1 MSAILL
7 NAPAVEPVTLED
19 AKQFL
24 RVEHDD
30 DDDVIAALI
39 AGARIHIEAQTRRA
53 LITQS
58 WRLVRDAWPADGR
71 IAVRP
76 SPLQSLDVVRL
87 YDDDGEAAVL
97 DLQGFIAD
105 TANAALVFAPWSPAQ
120 PGRAAAGIELDV
132 TCGYG
137 DDPDD
142 VPEPLRQAIRMIVA
156 HWYDN
161 RGLAAVGQA
170 VAMLPAGVATLVS
183 PYREVA
189 L

>member
-7 NAPAVEPVTLED
+7 NAPAVEPVTLEE
-19 AKQFL
+19 AKNFL

-58 WRLVRDAWPADGR
+58 WRLVRDAWPVDGR

-76 SPLQSLDVVRL
+76 SPLQSLDVARV
-87 YDDDGEAAVL
+87 YDGDGTAAVL
-97 DLQGFIAD
+97 DLQGFIVD

-137 DDPDD
+137 DGPVD
-142 VPEPLRQAIRMIVA
+142 VPEPLRQAIRMMVA

-170 VAMLPAGVATLVS
+170 VAMLPAGVVTLIA

>member
-7 NAPAVEPVTLED
+7 NAPAFEPVTLED
-19 AKQFL
+19 AKAFL

-30 DDDVIAALI
+30 DDDTIAALI
-39 AGARIHIEAQTRRA
+39 AAARIHVEAQTHRA

-58 WRLVRDAWPADGR
+58 WRLTRDAWPADGR
-71 IAVRP
+71 IDVRP
-76 SPLQSLDVVRL
+76 SPLQSLDVVRV
-87 YDDDGEAAVL
+87 YDGDGEAAVL
-97 DLQGFIAD
+97 DLQGFIVD
-105 TANAALVFAPWSPAQ
+105 TANAALVFAPWSPVQ
-120 PGRAAAGIELDV
+120 PGRVAAGIELDV

-142 VPEPLRQAIRMIVA
+142 VPEPLRQAIRMMVA

-161 RGLAAVGQA
+161 RAAA
-170 VAMLPAGVATLVS
+170 ERTAMLPAGVATLVA